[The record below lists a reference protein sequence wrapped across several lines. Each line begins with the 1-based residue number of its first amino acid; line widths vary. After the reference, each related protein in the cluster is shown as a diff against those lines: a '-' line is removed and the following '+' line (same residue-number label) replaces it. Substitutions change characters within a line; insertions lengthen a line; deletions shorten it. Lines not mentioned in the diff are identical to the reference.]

1 MKPPPPTSQQG
12 HQSQQS
18 WAATTIVLD
27 HTATRKPAIIKI
39 ADGIYCAHDYA
50 VANVFLIVTD
60 TSVVV
65 IDSTESLSAARAILN
80 DFRKISSLPVSYLI
94 YTHHHGD
101 HTRGAK
107 EFCSSET
114 RVLAHRLLPQEIA
127 RKNLFLPHR

>member
-65 IDSTESLSAARAILN
+65 IDSTESLSPPPPIFN
-80 DFRKISSLPVSYLI
+80 DFRKVNRLPGKFPI
-94 YTHHHGD
+94 YSAYHGD
-101 HTRGAK
+101 HNRGGK

-114 RVLAHRLLPQEIA
+114 RVL
-127 RKNLFLPHR
+127 